1 MYLTDGIIME
11 RKNKLDTEVV
21 LTDGA
26 ESKQLTY
33 DKLFWLFIAG
43 TLCRIGVL
51 DRY

>member
-1 MYLTDGIIME
+1 ME

-21 LTDGA
+21 LTEGT

-43 TLCRIGVL
+43 SILGVIIEGVSAK
-51 DRY
+51 

>member
-1 MYLTDGIIME
+1 MGQLWRE
-11 RKNKLDTEVV
+11 KNKLDTEVV

-43 TLCRIGVL
+43 TLCRMGVL

>member
-1 MYLTDGIIME
+1 MGQLWRE
-11 RKNKLDTEVV
+11 KNNLDTEFV
-21 LTDGA
+21 LTDGT

-43 TLCRIGVL
+43 TLCRMGVL

>member
-1 MYLTDGIIME
+1 MGQLWRE
-11 RKNKLDTEVV
+11 KNKLDTEVV

-43 TLCRIGVL
+43 TLCRRGVL

>member
-1 MYLTDGIIME
+1 ME

-21 LTDGA
+21 LTEGT

-43 TLCRIGVL
+43 TLCRMGVL

>member
-1 MYLTDGIIME
+1 MGQLWRE
-11 RKNKLDTEVV
+11 KNKLDTEAV
-21 LTDGA
+21 LTDGT

-43 TLCRIGVL
+43 TLCRRGVL

>member
-1 MYLTDGIIME
+1 MGQLWRE
-11 RKNKLDTEVV
+11 KNKLDTEVV

>member
-1 MYLTDGIIME
+1 MGQLWRE
-11 RKNKLDTEVV
+11 KNKLDTEVV
-21 LTDGA
+21 LTYGT
-26 ESKQLTY
+26 ESKQFTY

>member
-1 MYLTDGIIME
+1 ME

-21 LTDGA
+21 LTDGT
-26 ESKQLTY
+26 ESKQFTY

-43 TLCRIGVL
+43 ALCRMGVL